1 MPIQHAV
8 LALLSD
14 GPSYGYELK
23 ASFEEAIGPQWG
35 GLNIGHVY
43 QVLDR
48 LVRDGLVSK
57 RVVVQPDRPDKT
69 VYRISKAGRRELAQW
84 LDEPF
89 VRQGGYRDDFFL
101 KLLAAS
107 RLGIDQLRKVCGIQR
122 RAYLSELASLGDLR
136 SSNRDQFVS
145 LLIEAAVLHTEAN
158 LRIVELAEET
168 AGRLVSSRSSDR
180 SRAREALS
188 HPEAEGAQKERVAGR
203 TSEA

>member
-1 MPIQHAV
+1 MPIHHAV
-8 LALLSD
+8 LSLLAD

-35 GLNIGHVY
+35 DLNIGHLY

-57 RVVVQPDRPDKT
+57 RVVAQRDRPDKT
-69 VYRISKAGRRELAQW
+69 VYRITKAGQRELAHW

-89 VRQGGYRDDFFL
+89 VRQGGFRDDFFL

-107 RLGIDQLRKVCGIQR
+107 SLGIDQLRDVCAIQR
-122 RAYLSELASLGDLR
+122 RAYLSELAALGRLR
-136 SSNRDQFVS
+136 GAHKGQALVS

-158 LRIVELAEET
+158 LRIVDLAEKT
-168 AGRLVSSRSSDR
+168 AERLVTSTSSERSG
-180 SRAREALS
+180 AIEAND
-188 HPEAEGAQKERVAGR
+188 EAA
-203 TSEA
+203 EA

>member
-69 VYRISKAGRRELAQW
+69 VYRITKAGRGELAQW
-84 LDEPF
+84 LEEPF

-136 SSNRDQFVS
+136 GTNRDQFVS

-158 LRIVELAEET
+158 LRIVELAET
-168 AGRLVSSRSSDR
+168 RARALASPSSAR
-180 SRAREALS
+180 SRR
-188 HPEAEGAQKERVAGR
+188 QQVTNRVA
-203 TSEA
+203 EA